1 MGNISWRNHGF
12 SEVILFQ
19 SFALRKKK
27 KVKVIALLSVLSFKS
42 YARTGTASDELEFL
56 LAIVGLLLIILGL
69 LNGIDYMKK
78 NGKTIIYKS
87 ISFLNKKVTLIRN
100 YINKVNAN

>member
-1 MGNISWRNHGF
+1 MAQRKS
-12 SEVILFQ
+12 SEKLIVIT
-19 SFALRKKK
+19 
-27 KVKVIALLSVLSFKS
+27 LLSVLPFKS

-87 ISFLNKKVTLIRN
+87 ISFLKEKITLFRN
-100 YINKVNAN
+100 YINKENSNYFDVS